1 MMKTLENLGLKHSFF
16 ELGPEFFQAKL
27 PDPVSDPYLIDG
39 NPDVAEMI
47 GLDPAEIEKKDFID
61 YFSGNRPLPG
71 AQPLAM
77 VYSGHQ
83 FGAYNPQLGDG
94 RGVLLGE
101 MENSQGQTWD
111 IYIKGCGPTKFARG
125 FDGRATL
132 RSSIRE
138 YLAGEA
144 VYGLGISTT
153 RSLGFIGI
161 GELIHREIP
170 EPAALLIRVSDSH
183 IRLGSFE
190 YFHYSNRPDQVTQLA
205 DYVIHRHFP
214 EIENESEKYR
224 LLFRS
229 IVERTAKLVASW
241 QSVGFIHGVMN
252 TDNMTVTGT
261 TFDYGPYGFMDRF
274 NPEFTP
280 NNSDHHGRYALGR
293 QPEIGHWN
301 LFKMGETLVH
311 LVAPEVLKQELEK
324 YQPAYNGH
332 YRQLIGQKLGLDI
345 LDSEFTVLV
354 GKLFQLLGDNPK
366 DYTVFFRQLADFPD
380 RSTEALKRGF
390 VNSRDLGDWLSLYR
404 KLIDRE
410 GRDPSERKEN
420 MDQVNPRFIL
430 RNYLLQRAVEKAL
443 KESDFTEIERLRVLL
458 VNPFKDRPEIF
469 ERYGIDAEFY
479 ASETPESFLEMQL
492 SCSA

>member
-1 MMKTLENLGLKHSFF
+1 MKNLENLGLKHSFF
-16 ELGPEFFQAKL
+16 QLGPEFFQAKA

-39 NPDVAEMI
+39 NPDVAELI
-47 GLDPAEIEKKDFID
+47 GLDPAEIDKKDFID

-71 AQPLAM
+71 MQSLAM

-83 FGAYNPQLGDG
+83 FGSYNPHLGDG
-94 RGVLLGE
+94 RGLLLGE
-101 MENSQGQTWD
+101 IENGRGEIWD
-111 IYIKGCGPTKFARG
+111 IYLKGCGPTKFARG

-144 VYGLGISTT
+144 VCGLGISTT
-153 RSLGFIGI
+153 RSLGVLGI

-183 IRLGSFE
+183 IRFGSFQH
-190 YFHYSNRPDQVTQLA
+190 FHFSNQPENVTRLA
-205 DYVIHRHFP
+205 DYTVQRHFP
-214 EIENESEKYR
+214 EFENESEKYR

-229 IVERTAKLVASW
+229 IIDRTARLVAAW

-261 TFDYGPYGFMDRF
+261 TFDYGPFAFMDRF
-274 NPEFTP
+274 NPNFTP
-280 NNSDHHGRYALGR
+280 NHSDNHGRYALGK
-293 QPEIGHWN
+293 QPEIGQWN
-301 LFKMGETLVH
+301 LFKLGETLGH
-311 LVAPEVLKQELEK
+311 LVPSEILMQEIEK
-324 YQPAYNGH
+324 YEPAYNR
-332 YRQLIGQKLGLDI
+332 YYLETMAQKLGLEI
-345 LDSEFTVLV
+345 LDSEFTVLA
-354 GKLFQLLGDNPK
+354 GKMFQLLVDHPK

-380 RSTEALKRGF
+380 GPSEALRKGF
-390 VNSRDLGDWLSLYR
+390 LNTGDLDDWLSLYR

-410 GRDPSERKEN
+410 GRDHSERKEH

-430 RNYLLQRAVEKAL
+430 RNYLLQRAVDKAL
-443 KESDFTEIERLRVLL
+443 KESDFSEVERLRVLL
-458 VNPFKDRPEIF
+458 LDPFTDRPEIF

-479 ASETPESFLEMQL
+479 ASETPESFIEMQL